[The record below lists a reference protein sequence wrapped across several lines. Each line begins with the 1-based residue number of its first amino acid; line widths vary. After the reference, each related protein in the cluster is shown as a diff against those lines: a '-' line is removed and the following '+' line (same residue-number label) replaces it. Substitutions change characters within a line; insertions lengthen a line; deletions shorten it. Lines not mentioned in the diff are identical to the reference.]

1 MHQYQTAQHNC
12 ETAKQEERKLL
23 QQLRDTLDAYEQD
36 NSLEAEPFQRQ
47 LLKAENLLRELK
59 ETNERRIKFEK
70 ILTGNCLDY

>member
-23 QQLRDTLDAYEQD
+23 LQLRNTLDAYEQD
-36 NSLEAEPFQRQ
+36 NSLEAEPNQRQ